1 MNFMANCTQQT
12 AKRLFAVCLQ
22 LLYMQWSTV
31 RKETKNET
39 TEPRSKFFSGGEGGG
54 GGGKLAKE
62 EGVHEIGGGMF
73 GNFYLMS
80 PK

>member
-1 MNFMANCTQQT
+1 
-12 AKRLFAVCLQ
+12 
-22 LLYMQWSTV
+22 MQWSTV

-39 TEPRSKFFSGGEGGG
+39 TGLEPRSKFFSGGEGGG
-54 GGGKLAKE
+54 GGELAKE

-80 PK
+80 PKWRRILL

>member
-54 GGGKLAKE
+54 GGGESWLKKKACTKLV
-62 EGVHEIGGGMF
+62 GVCLGIF
-73 GNFYLMS
+73 I
-80 PK
+80 